1 MCINV
6 RREPSDWE
14 LGVGSPVFMAAPA
27 QSRLSVPL
35 GWEEGASLGSNTKTL
50 AFLRVLVDFP
60 E

>member
-1 MCINV
+1 M
-6 RREPSDWE
+6 RREPSDRE

-27 QSRLSVPL
+27 QSRLSIPL
-35 GWEEGASLGSNTKTL
+35 GWEEGAGLGSHKAL